1 MNNRQKAKRFKQL
14 YEQTLATKVNPIKIE
29 TEPLTQLR
37 VKQYVP
43 YDDFVHVGSEQIMVG
58 CAINRMMSDL
68 KERLKDNVIVEK
80 DDRTRKAIFT
90 LDVWVREWR

>member
-14 YEQTLATKVNPIKIE
+14 YEQTLATKINPIRIE
-29 TEPLTQLR
+29 SEPLNHLR

-43 YDDFVHVGSEQIMVG
+43 YDDFAYVGSETIMVD

-80 DDRTRKAIFT
+80 DYPSRRVIFT
-90 LDVWVREWR
+90 LDVWVR